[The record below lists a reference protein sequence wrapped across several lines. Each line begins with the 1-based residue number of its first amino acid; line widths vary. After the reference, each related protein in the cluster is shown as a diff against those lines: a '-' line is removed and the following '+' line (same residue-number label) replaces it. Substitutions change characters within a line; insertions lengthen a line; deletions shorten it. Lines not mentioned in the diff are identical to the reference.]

1 MNAFLVLNPSAE
13 IASIITVTIMI
24 SEIAKICFLIR
35 LQVVNMVSASGGGG
49 DFAHPNYLKN

>member
-1 MNAFLVLNPSAE
+1 
-13 IASIITVTIMI
+13 MI